1 VSYGRAD
8 SASQMS
14 IPNLNLNEL
23 ADEDLK
29 EAEARQI

>member
-14 IPNLNLNEL
+14 IPNLNFNEL